1 MICTLNSI
9 IAAVFFL
16 AGMFFFIVCFL
27 NSFNYTYPFCLAL
40 FYFRQGSLTYLFGY
54 KVLPEKL
61 PLKFFL
67 KCKHRLTSKANSF
80 NTQYNTARNQQIP
93 TLDPS
98 SNDHEAATCSRTA
111 SVKIPLNFPDFPF
124 LLHRQLSEL
133 GSIESFIV
141 DKLVSILLMELKKY
155 FSLSHN

>member
-1 MICTLNSI
+1 MDRFVRYDLHTKLNHCGGFLFGGN
-9 IAAVFFL
+9 VFFFYCL
-16 AGMFFFIVCFL
+16 FFKFIQLHRPFL
-27 NSFNYTYPFCLAL
+27 SCSVLLSPRQSYVPF
-40 FYFRQGSLTYLFGY
+40 RVQGTTRKAPF
-54 KVLPEKL
+54 KV
-61 PLKFFL
+61 FL

-80 NTQYNTARNQQIP
+80 NTQYNTARNQEIP

-111 SVKIPLNFPDFPF
+111 SVKIPLNFPDFPY

-141 DKLVSILLMELKKY
+141 DKFVSI
-155 FSLSHN
+155 